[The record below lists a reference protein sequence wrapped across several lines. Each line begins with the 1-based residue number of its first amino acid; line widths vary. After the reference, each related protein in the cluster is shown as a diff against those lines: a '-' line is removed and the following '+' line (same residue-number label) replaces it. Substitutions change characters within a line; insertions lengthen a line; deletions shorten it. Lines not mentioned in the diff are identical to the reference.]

1 MPRGGYHGKVLRV
14 DLGRGSVATED
25 LDEKLAREYVGG
37 RGLGSA
43 ILWKELPPRTD
54 PLSPGNLLIMA
65 TGPLNGTGA
74 ALSSRYEVV
83 TKSPLTNTI
92 LSANSGGRFPIALKR
107 TGFDAVIFQ
116 GAAERPRYLSIE
128 DGRAELRDA
137 SSLWGLDTHQTTDR
151 LLKGA
156 AAQTSVACIGPAGEK
171 GVLYA
176 SVMNEKDRAAGRGGV
191 GCVMGAK
198 KLKAIVVRGSQQ
210 TPVADPDGF
219 QEARKTA
226 LTMIS
231 EAPITKNALKEYGT
245 AVLVN
250 IINQFGALPTRNF
263 QEGYFPDADS
273 VSGET
278 LKELI
283 YERSTACAT
292 CSVACGRVTSV
303 AGRTGEGPEYE
314 TMWALGPLCGVKDLD
329 LIAQA
334 NYNCNEAGFDTIT
347 AGSTIACAMELWEK
361 GYLDQAT
368 RDQIRDELGTELRF
382 GNGEA
387 MLKCTEAISSGK
399 GFGRMLG
406 EGSLRLA
413 TRSGHPELS
422 MSAKGL
428 ELAAYDPRGFK
439 SMGLAYA
446 TSPRGACHLRAYFV
460 GPEALATPY
469 AVDRFATE
477 GKAALV
483 ILYQDLSAV
492 IDSMGL
498 CMFTIF
504 ALNPEHYAA
513 LLSSVTGEPLDGRGL
528 LKLGERI
535 WNLERLFNMREGF
548 TKADDALPPRFA
560 QETLPRGHSKN
571 QVVDLQPLLEEYYR
585 LRQWDENGAPTEAK
599 LAELG
604 LARG

>member
-1 MPRGGYHGKVLRV
+1 MLGGGYHGKILRV
-14 DLGRGSVATED
+14 DLSQGMATTES
-25 LDEKLAREYVGG
+25 LDEKLARDFVGG

-43 ILWKELPPRTD
+43 ILWRELPARAD
-54 PLSPGNLLIMA
+54 PLSPQNRVILA

-83 TKSPLTNTI
+83 TKSPLTNAI
-92 LSANSGGRFPIALKR
+92 LSTNSGGRFPIALKR
-107 TGFDAVIFQ
+107 TGFDAIVIE
-116 GAAERPRYLSIE
+116 GAAQKPCYLWVE
-128 DGRAELRDA
+128 DEKAELRDA
-137 SSLWGLDTHQTTDR
+137 SGVWGLDTHKTTEH
-151 LLKGA
+151 LLEETSAQA
-156 AAQTSVACIGPAGEK
+156 AIACIGPAGEK

-176 SVMNEKDRAAGRGGV
+176 SVMNEMDRAAGRGGA

-198 KLKAIVVRGSQQ
+198 NLKAVVVHGSHK

-219 QEARKTA
+219 QEARKDA
-226 LTMIS
+226 LTTIS

-250 IINQFGALPTRNF
+250 IVNQFGALPTRNF

-278 LKELI
+278 LKELL
-283 YERSTACAT
+283 YEKSVGCAT
-292 CSVACGRVTSV
+292 CSVACGRAT
-303 AGRTGEGPEYE
+303 RTAHRSGEGPEYE
-314 TMWALGPLCGVKDLD
+314 TIWALGPMCGVKDLE
-329 LIAQA
+329 LITEA
-334 NYNCNEAGFDTIT
+334 NYNCNELGFDTMS

-368 RDQIRDELGTELRF
+368 RDMIQDELGGELRF
-382 GNGEA
+382 GNGDA
-387 MLKCTEAISSGK
+387 VLKCTEQIGRNE
-399 GFGRMLG
+399 GFGQMLA

-413 TRSGHPELS
+413 TRFGHPELS
-422 MSAKGL
+422 MSVKAL

-446 TSPRGACHLRAYFV
+446 TSTRGGCHLRAYFI

-469 AVDRFATE
+469 AVDRFATV

-483 ILYQDLSAV
+483 ILYQDLSAL
-492 IDSMGL
+492 IDSLGL

-504 ALNPEHYAA
+504 ALNPEHYAR
-513 LLSSVTGEPLDGRGL
+513 LLSSVTGEPLDGKQILG
-528 LKLGERI
+528 LGERI
-535 WNLERLFNMREGF
+535 WNLERLFNLREGF
-548 TKADDALPPRFA
+548 TRKDDALPPRFS

-571 QVVDLQPLLEEYYR
+571 QVVDLEPLLEEYYA
-585 LRQWDENGAPTEAK
+585 LRGWGADGIPSKDK
-599 LAELG
+599 LTKLG
-604 LARG
+604 LRRS